1 MQEEITIEI
10 YENAKGNC
18 PYIEWEDKL
27 SLENRAKV
35 RARINRIRLGNFG
48 DVKSIKGAKG
58 IFEIRLHFGAGY
70 RIYYAKKAIKI
81 VLLLC
86 GGKKDSQTKDIKK
99 AKEYWEDYLCL
110 DKKE

>member
-10 YENAKGNC
+10 YENARGDC
-18 PYIEWEDKL
+18 SYIQWENRL

-58 IFEIRLHFGAGY
+58 IFEIRLHFGAV
-70 RIYYAKKAIKI
+70 IEFIMLKK
-81 VLLLC
+81 
-86 GGKKDSQTKDIKK
+86 Q
-99 AKEYWEDYLCL
+99 
-110 DKKE
+110 